1 LLHISEQDKV
11 ISVELR
17 NKEVLSVGL
26 ISFDCSLFVD
36 YPIYIDAKSELT
48 LLFIKFILKL
58 LNYNLDEIVKEK
70 PDPGIDFDITIYE

>member
-70 PDPGIDFDITIYE
+70 PDTGIDFDIPIYE